1 MKTLEYLR
9 MYDATSTLHIPDTQ
23 LLVELGLVL
32 CFSCRFYRQWRTGPQ
47 CPGLPGAQWIWGQR
61 TRSQVLEGVSYV

>member
-1 MKTLEYLR
+1 MKTLEYLHV
-9 MYDATSTLHIPDTQ
+9 YDATSTLHIPDTE

-47 CPGLPGAQWIWGQR
+47 CPGLPGAQ
-61 TRSQVLEGVSYV
+61 